1 VDLDVY
7 GGGQKIVAIL
17 QASVTSGVK
26 WSSFSQIG
34 RQVMLWITGIIFAR
48 LLSPSDFGL
57 FGMAVVVTGFISL
70 FRDLGTSAAVI
81 QHKHPS
87 RVFLSSIFWVN
98 LAFGLLAMLILFM
111 IAPLAGDLYREP
123 RVGPIL
129 KVLSLTFFVS
139 GFSIVQQAILERDLE
154 FLKLMK
160 VEMVATAS
168 GSIVG
173 IGAALMN
180 AGVWSFVYQSLA
192 MMVVSTALLWASSTW
207 KPQIVFH
214 WFEVKSISRY
224 SLNLTGFNIFNYLAR
239 NADYL
244 LIGRYLGAQNLGYYA
259 LAYRIMIFPLE
270 TISSVLGRVM
280 FPVYSKLQTD
290 DVKFRFAYLKVAS
303 SIALISFPMVLGL
316 WAVARPF
323 VLTVFGAPWSP
334 VILLLLILAPVGL
347 AQSLGTTVG
356 AIYQAKGR
364 TDWMF
369 YWGVGS
375 GTLVVIAFV
384 VGLPWGIVGVATA
397 YSIVS
402 LIILAYPGFAIP
414 FKLINLPMRDLGQ
427 AVWRP
432 FTASFAMCVVVL
444 GVKLGLPDGL
454 SGKWVLSIL
463 VSIGCLVYLV
473 VSWLINRA
481 QVREVM
487 SLVIRGQTDNSIG

>member
-1 VDLDVY
+1 LSLLKD
-7 GGGQKIVAIL
+7 
-17 QASVTSGVK
+17 SVTSGVK

-34 RQVMLWITGIIFAR
+34 RQVMLWITSIIFAR

-57 FGMAVVVTGFISL
+57 FGMAVVVTGFINL

-81 QHKHPS
+81 QRKDPS

-98 LAFGLLAMLILFM
+98 LTFGLVAMFILFM

-129 KVLSLTFFVS
+129 KILSLTFFIS
-139 GFSIVQQAILERDLE
+139 AFGIVQQAILERNLE

-168 GSIVG
+168 GCMVG

-180 AGVWSFVYQSLA
+180 AGVWSFVCQSLT

-214 WFEVKSISRY
+214 WVEVKSISRY
-224 SLNLTGFNIFNYLAR
+224 SLSLTGFNIFNYLGR

-244 LIGRYLGAQNLGYYA
+244 LIGRYLGAQNLGYYS
-259 LAYRIMIFPLE
+259 LAYRIMIFPLG

-280 FPVYSKLQTD
+280 FPVYSKLQAD
-290 DVKFRFAYLKVAS
+290 DAKFRFAYLKVAG
-303 SIALISFPMVLGL
+303 SIALISFPMMLGL
-316 WAVARPF
+316 WAVAKPF
-323 VLTVFGAPWSP
+323 VLTVFGVRWSP

-347 AQSLGTTVG
+347 AQSLGATVG

-369 YWGVGS
+369 YWGLGS

-384 VGLPWGIVGVATA
+384 VGLAWGIVGVATA

-402 LIILAYPGFAIP
+402 LIILAYPSFAIP
-414 FKLINLPMRDLGQ
+414 FKLIDLPMRDLGE

-432 FTASFAMCVVVL
+432 FIASSVMLVVML
-444 GVKLGLPDGL
+444 GVKLGLPKGL
-454 SGKWVLSIL
+454 PGEWVLSIL
-463 VSIGCLVYLV
+463 ISIGCLVYLV
-473 VSWLINRA
+473 VSCLINRA
-481 QVREVM
+481 QVREIM
-487 SLVIRGQTDNSIG
+487 SSVIRVQAE